1 MVAVAGTISDVKIKM
16 VVANTLTDSTANFS
30 LGTSPANSKIGVF
43 PIQNGFDVY
52 GNLPNNL
59 SFGPPG
65 VDDRGG
71 LRRRHRAGA
80 AQRYAGQ
87 PHQKERRSGARL
99 TSLCLFGCKA
109 RVTSSVKPASF
120 DITRSVAV

>member
-1 MVAVAGTISDVKIKM
+1 MVAVDGTISDVKIKM

-30 LGTSPANSKIGVF
+30 LGTPRPTPKSGYSRSRMASTSTVICRTICPSAPGSTTAAD
-43 PIQNGFDVY
+43 FDDGIAPVLHSATL
-52 GNLPNNL
+52 GNLTKR
-59 SFGPPG
+59 
-65 VDDRGG
+65 RGW
-71 LRRRHRAGA
+71 
-80 AQRYAGQ
+80 
-87 PHQKERRSGARL
+87 SGARL